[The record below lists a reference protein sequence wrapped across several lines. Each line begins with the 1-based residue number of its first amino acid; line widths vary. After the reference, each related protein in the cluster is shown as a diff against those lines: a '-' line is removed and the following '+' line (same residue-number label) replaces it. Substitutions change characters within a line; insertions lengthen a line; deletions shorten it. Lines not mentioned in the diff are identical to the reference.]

1 MKKLRLFT
9 VAVSVLFIS
18 FCSRREY
25 VASERPLLF
34 VSIPPQA
41 YFLEKICA
49 NRYDVQ
55 VLLPPG
61 ASPHS
66 FEPKPSQMALIAK
79 AKIYFAVGVEMES
92 AWLPRIAQLNPGI
105 MIVRTDSGI
114 PKINSVPPV
123 AHIHDETAHNDS
135 HLLTDESHDAEDHD
149 HEGADPHI
157 WLSPRLVKLQARTMV
172 RALAQMD
179 TAGDSIYRER
189 LAVFEREL
197 DTLHHRISNRL
208 EECNSKKTFLTF
220 HPSWAYFAEEFSL
233 RQISVEVEGKE
244 PGLRE
249 LAGVVNIAKQNGIFI
264 VLVQPQFSRRVAEVL
279 SRDLG
284 GGTSVADPL
293 ARDWSDNL
301 LAVTEVLCTGSQ
313 GEH

>member
-1 MKKLRLFT
+1 MKKIRLCA
-9 VAVSVLFIS
+9 VAAGVLFIS
-18 FCSRREY
+18 LCSRREHG
-25 VASERPLLF
+25 ASERPLLF

-49 NRYDVQ
+49 DRYDVQ

-79 AKIYFAVGVEMES
+79 AKIYFAVGVEMER
-92 AWLPRIAQLNPGI
+92 AWLPRIAQLNPEI
-105 MIVRTDSGI
+105 IIVRTDSGI
-114 PKINSVPPV
+114 PKTGSEPPV
-123 AHIHDETAHNDS
+123 AHIHDETAHDDG
-135 HLLTDESHDAEDHD
+135 LLPADGSHDAEHHD
-149 HEGADPHI
+149 HEGADPHV
-157 WLSPRLVKLQARTMV
+157 WLSPRLVKLQARIMV
-172 RALAQMD
+172 RALTQMD
-179 TAGDSIYRER
+179 TACDSLFRER

-197 DTLHHRISNRL
+197 DTLHDKISNRL
-208 EECNSKKTFLTF
+208 NECNAKRVFLTF
-220 HPSWAYFAEEFSL
+220 HPSWGYFSEEFSL
-233 RQISVEVEGKE
+233 RQIPVEVEGKE

-249 LAGVVNIAKQNGIFI
+249 LAQIVNIAKQNGISA
-264 VLVQPQFSRRVAEVL
+264 VLVQPQFSRRVAEVI

-313 GEH
+313 VEH